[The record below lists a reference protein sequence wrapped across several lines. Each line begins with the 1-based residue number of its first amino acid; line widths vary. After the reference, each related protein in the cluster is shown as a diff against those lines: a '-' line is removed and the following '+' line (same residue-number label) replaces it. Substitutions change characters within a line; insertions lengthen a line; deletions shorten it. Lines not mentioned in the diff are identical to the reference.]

1 MMKNRKGF
9 TLIEMLVVIGIIVT
23 LMGASIAGYSSMI
36 GSAEETKTRELV
48 SNVATALTALY
59 QREGAWPRRIAEG
72 ASGEN
77 LLDENAALP
86 LAKKNYLSL
95 AMDNGKL
102 AGFDKFGVLSPKGIA
117 IMKRNGSKVT
127 KDEVKEYLLKYA
139 IDEDGDGITEHPDGF
154 RVRATACVWCDS
166 PKKKGSGKK
175 AAKVES
181 WAKGQVVQ

>member
-1 MMKNRKGF
+1 MKSRKGF

-23 LMGASIAGYSSMI
+23 LMGASIAGYSAII

-48 SNVATALTALY
+48 SNVATALMAIY
-59 QREGAWPRRIAEG
+59 QREGAWPKRIVEG
-72 ASGEN
+72 ASGEHR
-77 LLDENAALP
+77 LDENAALP

-95 AMDNGKL
+95 AMDGEKL
-102 AGFDKFGVLSPKGIA
+102 SGFDKFGVLTPQGVA
-117 IMKRNGSKVT
+117 IMKRKGSQIS
-127 KDEVKEYLLKYA
+127 KEDIQDYIVNYA
-139 IDEDGDGITEHPDGF
+139 IDEDGDGITEHPDGY

-181 WAKGQVVQ
+181 WTKGQVVR